1 MHKLSPKRKNSLK
14 TIGNFLSAFITAIA
28 LIVAVIF
35 VVVKLL
41 GWSMFS
47 IDSGSMSPQYP
58 VNTVVIVQSIEP
70 EEVRVGD
77 VITYVLNEDGVLVTH
92 RVAGI
97 DSVNRTFATKG
108 DANNSEDAIPV
119 LWDNMVGKVC
129 LGIPALGKPMRFL
142 TAEENRPVVITVI
155 AALFVFSFV
164 WDMIERKNAK
174 KRTFEAA
181 ASGNKE
187 EAVEPPADGSQK

>member
-92 RVAGI
+92 RVAR
-97 DSVNRTFATKG
+97 NRF
-108 DANNSEDAIPV
+108 
-119 LWDNMVGKVC
+119 C
-129 LGIPALGKPMRFL
+129 KPNFCHQR
-142 TAEENRPVVITVI
+142 RC
-155 AALFVFSFV
+155 
-164 WDMIERKNAK
+164 
-174 KRTFEAA
+174 
-181 ASGNKE
+181 
-187 EAVEPPADGSQK
+187 Q